1 MSPLCSLNTIK
12 WLVLYSFEVSS
23 YSTENETEILKLLFS
38 EWALALAPA
47 ALNYPSLIK
56 ISKVSTHVLVYQL
69 GQNVEEIQLAV
80 EQSICSESLISYFV
94 CN

>member
-1 MSPLCSLNTIK
+1 MFSKYFKMVSTLFIRSLVI
-12 WLVLYSFEVSS
+12 LYWN
-23 YSTENETEILKLLFS
+23 ENEILKLLFS

-47 ALNYPSLIK
+47 ALNNPSLIK
-56 ISKVSTHVLVYQL
+56 ISRVSTHVLVYQL

>member
-1 MSPLCSLNTIK
+1 MGAGSSLCRIELLI
-12 WLVLYSFEVSS
+12 
-23 YSTENETEILKLLFS
+23 ILFRS
-38 EWALALAPA
+38 V
-47 ALNYPSLIK
+47 IK

-69 GQNVEEIQLAV
+69 GLNVEKIQLTV